1 MATRNTSSMQ
11 DIADSLGISRATVSN
26 ALRGKGRLS
35 PETARLVREKAA
47 EMNFVPSGLGR
58 ALRTGRSAVIG
69 LILPD
74 FRMPLFAD
82 LAQAFAKAAR
92 ARDMVLTVA
101 DCLGDPGEQRRH
113 LADLAARGLDALA
126 VVPIRGTKKGDLNL
140 SCPLVVI
147 DAATNPLNTICADHR
162 DGARKIAQHLV
173 ELGHRTVLILH
184 APGRPDGAGASRV
197 NDLRLDGLRQEF
209 IAANVDARVVALDA
223 RFEAARDYIS
233 SWEPGPVTAIAA
245 TYDALAVGALN
256 ALTARRIRI
265 PDDISVSGFDDTVW
279 GRITSPA
286 LTTIRQDLDA
296 LAEGAFACASGTVKP
311 GRLISVSLVVRSS
324 TGPAATAPPGAAANM
339 PLIPLTN

>member
-1 MATRNTSSMQ
+1 MAARNTHSMQ
-11 DIADSLGISRATVSN
+11 DIADALGISRATVSN

-35 PETARLVREKAA
+35 PETARLVRDKAA
-47 EMNFVPSGLGR
+47 ELNFVPSGVAL

-101 DCLGDPGEQRRH
+101 DCLGDPDEQRRH
-113 LADLAARGLDALA
+113 LTDLAARGLDVLA
-126 VVPIRGTKKGDLNL
+126 VVPIRGTRTGDLDV

-147 DAATNPLNTICADHR
+147 DAATNPLNTISADHH
-162 DGARKIAQHLV
+162 DGARKIARHLL
-173 ELGHRTVLILH
+173 ELGHRSVLILH
-184 APGRPDGAGASRV
+184 APGRPDGAEASRV
-197 NDLRLDGLRQEF
+197 NDLRLDGLREEF
-209 IAANVDARVVALDA
+209 GAAGVNMQTVALDA

-233 SWEPGPVTAIAA
+233 SWEPGSATAIAA

-256 ALTARRIRI
+256 ALATRRIRV
-265 PDDISVSGFDDTVW
+265 PEDISVSGFDDTVW
-279 GRITSPA
+279 GRITTPA

-296 LAEGAFACASGTVKP
+296 LAEGAFASAFGAAPSGL
-311 GRLISVSLVVRSS
+311 LIPVSLVVRGS
-324 TGPAATAPPGAAANM
+324 TGPAAMPPGTGRNQ
-339 PLIPLTN
+339 